1 MANEF
6 AKIIADQNA
15 FMKSLLDDQKG
26 FLQTILRGV
35 TSSTNEADDSTF
47 FGVCSHHRAQKESVF
62 LTWVDGETFELL
74 KKLFGKNDLEGIPFA
89 ELVQKLSEHFQEQ
102 IHVVAARYNFNK
114 CLMKPTQTYR
124 EWIAELRGIA
134 RECQFQCIG
143 ENCTKSY
150 VDEMIRDMLIL
161 HTPHDTVRAAALQKL
176 KPTLEDVLLIAES
189 FTSTT
194 NATNSIKQQQLQE
207 SLPLV
212 NEITSHA
219 KNRAQKEKSSSVSVI
234 TQKTFN
240 QLGRPKLRSCTRPIY
255 GYGKKVIE
263 TLGECEIKIK
273 CGKLEK
279 EAVLV
284 VAKVERPISNFK
296 ASIKSTAVQKYFKC
310 RQVPFA
316 LLEKF
321 NVEADRLVQN
331 SIWKPVKFSNWASPI
346 VLAPKQ
352 DGSIRICGDFKVT
365 INSQIEIEGF
375 PLPTRAQL
383 FHKIRYV
390 RIFSKIDLKDAYLQ
404 LELDEDSKKLVVV
417 NTPNGLFEYQRLPYG
432 IASAPAIFQRYL
444 ELFLQE
450 VWHQVQTEQMQFFQN
465 HIDYLGRRIS
475 AEGILPEPSGLTA
488 IQNLKRPEYLKEVEA
503 LMGKINHYYNYI
515 PIMSQ
520 IAAPINQLRKKNIRF
535 NWTHIHEEAFK
546 SLKKH
551 IVNATQL
558 VHFQEHLPIILA
570 TDASSSGI
578 GAVISH
584 IFADGSERP
593 IAFASKTLNVHQV
606 KYSQIEKEGLAIVF
620 GIQKFHQYLY
630 GRKFTLFTDHKPL
643 VSIFNPG
650 KHLPTTTS
658 NRLQRW
664 AIILM
669 AYQFDIKYKPTAQ
682 HGNADALS
690 RLPEGPDNNF
700 DQEDNC
706 FAVEELDT
714 PIDAEV
720 IRFHT
725 KRDETLMKVHRFI
738 QQGWPISVGP
748 QQADILPYF
757 QRNTALVIID
767 NIICLQG
774 YSNRAIIPK
783 KLRQRVLKLLHE
795 SHWGIVRMKQLA
807 RRYCWW
813 PGIDK
818 NIETLASSCNIC
830 KRTSASPPKE
840 FSSWPEAI
848 RPWQRVHID
857 FAGPVFNQHMW
868 LVCVD
873 AFSQYPY
880 IVQLSNTT
888 STDTVKA
895 LTSIFAIEG
904 LPETLVSDNGPQLTS
919 SQFKEFCLKNG
930 IQHVTTAPFH
940 PASNGLAER
949 FVRTFKTSVKKNLD
963 DSMPISEA
971 VIKFLVTYRSM
982 PNSNNKSPAE
992 LLHGRTVRTLLTQIL
1007 PVTKSSKKQPVTTK
1021 FGKDCKVFLRNY
1033 SSGPKWVEG
1042 IIEKSLG
1049 KRVYLVK
1056 TQTGQ
1061 CKRHQNQ
1068 LQARQSTPPQPT
1080 AYEPSKQHQQSTIDE
1095 PLEQQQ
1101 QSTIKEPSQQETTQN
1116 FQETNAGQQIL
1127 ETPTSVRR
1135 SERTR
1140 KRVCRFQSEDFRT

>member
-219 KNRAQKEKSSSVSVI
+219 KNRAQKEKSKKKCFRRGGSHRRSDCKFREAVCFVCNKVGHIAKVCLSNINNKANTRKLKITAKKNEKNSAQANAIECIESSSVSVI

-930 IQHVTTAPFH
+930 IQHVTTAPFR

-949 FVRTFKTSVKKNLD
+949 FVRTFKTSV
-963 DSMPISEA
+963 
-971 VIKFLVTYRSM
+971 
-982 PNSNNKSPAE
+982 
-992 LLHGRTVRTLLTQIL
+992 
-1007 PVTKSSKKQPVTTK
+1007 
-1021 FGKDCKVFLRNY
+1021 
-1033 SSGPKWVEG
+1033 SGPKWVEG

-1049 KRVYLVK
+1049 NRVYLVK
-1056 TQTGQ
+1056 IPTGQ

-1068 LQARQSTPPQPT
+1068 LQARQLTPPQPT

-1101 QSTIKEPSQQETTQN
+1101 QSTIKEPLQQETTSYADFNQKIS
-1116 FQETNAGQQIL
+1116 ET
-1127 ETPTSVRR
+1127 
-1135 SERTR
+1135 
-1140 KRVCRFQSEDFRT
+1140 